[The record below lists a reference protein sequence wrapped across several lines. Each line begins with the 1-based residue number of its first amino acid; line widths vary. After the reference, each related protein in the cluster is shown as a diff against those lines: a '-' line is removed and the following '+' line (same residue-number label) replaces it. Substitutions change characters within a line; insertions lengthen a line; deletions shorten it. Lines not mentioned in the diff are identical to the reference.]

1 MTTPLT
7 SPMVEEQDALRR
19 VAMLV
24 AAGAQP
30 EEVFAAV
37 VAEAGRLLGGDY
49 AVVAR
54 RDQDDAITFVSTWTP
69 TGVAA
74 PPSVGDRFP
83 LGGHNVSTMVCRT
96 GRPARIDQGRI
107 TGAMADVVVHRW
119 GVRSSVGVPVSVEG
133 RVWGLLIVAST
144 GEQPLPSETET
155 RLARF
160 TELVA
165 TALANAQ
172 ARVELRGYAE
182 EQSALRQVATLV
194 ARGAP
199 PEDVFAAVAA
209 EEGRLLGTGLTLITR
224 YNRDGTGTVVGSWS
238 DTGVPM
244 PFPAGTLVPL
254 DGRTVIAAVYETGHA
269 VRIDDYTEAH
279 GGVADDMKGWGV
291 RSAIAAPIT
300 IEGRLWGVI
309 SMGFTGPEP
318 LPARAEVRLA
328 AFTELIATAVANAQ
342 TQVEL
347 RGYAEEQSALR
358 RVATLV
364 ARAAPSETVFAAV
377 AEEAGK
383 LLQVDFTVIVRY
395 DADGAVT
402 AVGQWADDRDAALF
416 PTGNRLSLGGRNVTT
431 MVFETGRSAGI
442 DGYENASGTI
452 GKAFSA
458 QGVRSATGVPITV
471 DRRLWGAMV
480 VGSRA
485 SRVPLGTEDRL
496 EGLNELVATALA
508 NAEAQGELSASRARL
523 LAASDTSRRR
533 IERDLRQGAEHR
545 LAELTLYLR
554 GPVCAAVPSEADELV
569 AQIEQLTDEV
579 TDVLDELREIAGG
592 LRPTALAQGGLEP
605 ALTTLARRSSIP
617 VRLGLDLDGRLPE
630 PVELTAYYTVAEAL
644 TNAAKHAR
652 ASTVDVD
659 VKISDGRLHVRI
671 SDDGRGGADPAA
683 GSGLIGL
690 TDRVE
695 SLGGVL
701 ALRSQADVG
710 TTVEITVPFQP
721 PDLPSPRG
729 GRDSRLPAS

>member
-1 MTTPLT
+1 
-7 SPMVEEQDALRR
+7 
-19 VAMLV
+19 
-24 AAGAQP
+24 
-30 EEVFAAV
+30 
-37 VAEAGRLLGGDY
+37 
-49 AVVAR
+49 
-54 RDQDDAITFVSTWTP
+54 
-69 TGVAA
+69 
-74 PPSVGDRFP
+74 
-83 LGGHNVSTMVCRT
+83 
-96 GRPARIDQGRI
+96 
-107 TGAMADVVVHRW
+107 
-119 GVRSSVGVPVSVEG
+119 
-133 RVWGLLIVAST
+133 VAST

-224 YNRDGTGTVVGSWS
+224 YNRDGTGIVVGSWS

-402 AVGQWADDRDAALF
+402 AVGQWASDDAGLF

-442 DGYENASGTI
+442 DGYENASGAI
-452 GKAFSA
+452 GRAFGA
-458 QGVRSATGVPITV
+458 RGVRSATGVPITV

-485 SRVPLGTEDRL
+485 RKVPLGTEDRL

-508 NAEAQGELSASRARL
+508 NAEVQGELSASRARL

-533 IERDLRQGAEHR
+533 FERDLRRGAQHR
-545 LAELTLYLR
+545 LAQLALYLR
-554 GPVCAAVPSEADELV
+554 GPVCAAVPPAADELV
-569 AQIEQLTDEV
+569 AQVEQLADEV

-592 LRPTALAQGGLEP
+592 LHPTALAQGGLEP

-617 VRLGLDLDGRLPE
+617 VRLGLDLGGRLPE

-644 TNAAKHAR
+644 TNAAKHAQ

-659 VKISDGRLHVRI
+659 VEISDGRLHVRV

-701 ALRSQADVG
+701 TLCSQADAG
-710 TTVEITVPFQP
+710 TTVEITVPLP
-721 PDLPSPRG
+721 PSDVPLPRG
-729 GRDSRLPAS
+729 AAP

>member
-1 MTTPLT
+1 MATPPT
-7 SPMVEEQDALRR
+7 SSMVEEQDALRR

-30 EEVFAAV
+30 DEVFAAV
-37 VAEAGRLLGGDY
+37 VAEAGRLLRGDY
-49 AVVAR
+49 TVLAR

-69 TGVAA
+69 TGAAA

-107 TGAMADVVVHRW
+107 TGAMADVVVRGW
-119 GVRSSVGVPVSVEG
+119 GVRSSVGVPVSVEA
-133 RVWGLLIVAST
+133 RVWGVLIVAST
-144 GEQPLPSETET
+144 DEQPLPSETET
-155 RLARF
+155 RLAGF

-182 EQSALRQVATLV
+182 EQSALRRVATLV

-209 EEGRLLGTGLTLITR
+209 EEGRLLGTDVTVITR

-238 DTGVPM
+238 DTGVPS
-244 PFPAGTLVPL
+244 PFRAGTLVPVS
-254 DGRTVIAAVYETGHA
+254 GRTVVSEVYETGHA

-279 GGVADDMKGWGV
+279 GEVADDMRGWGV
-291 RSAIAAPIT
+291 RSAIGAPIT
-300 IEGRLWGVI
+300 IEGRLWGAI
-309 SMGFTGPEP
+309 SMGFTRPEP
-318 LPARAEVRLA
+318 LLPRAEIRLA

-342 TQVEL
+342 TRVEL
-347 RGYAEEQSALR
+347 RDYAEEQYALR

-364 ARAAPSETVFAAV
+364 ARAAPPETVFAAV

-395 DADGAVT
+395 DSDGAVT
-402 AVGQWADDRDAALF
+402 AVGQWAGDGGAGLF

-431 MVFETGRSAGI
+431 MVFETGRPAGI
-442 DGYENASGTI
+442 DLYYENASGAI
-452 GKAFSA
+452 GKAFCA
-458 QGVRSATGVPITV
+458 RGVRSATGVPITV

-485 SRVPLGTEDRL
+485 RKVPLGTLDRL
-496 EGLNELVATALA
+496 EGLKELVATALA
-508 NAEAQGELSASRARL
+508 NAEAQAELSASRARL

-533 IERDLRQGAEHR
+533 IERDLRQGAQHR
-545 LAELTLYLR
+545 LAELALFLR
-554 GPVCAAVPSEADELV
+554 GPVCAAVPPAADELV
-569 AQIEQLTDEV
+569 AQVEQLADEV

-592 LRPTALAQGGLEP
+592 LHPTALAQGGLEP
-605 ALTTLARRSSIP
+605 ALTTIARRSSIP
-617 VRLGLDLDGRLPE
+617 VRLGLALGGRLPE

-644 TNAAKHAR
+644 TNAAKHAQ

-659 VKISDGRLHVRI
+659 VGISDGRLHVRV
-671 SDDGRGGADPAA
+671 SDDGRGGANPAA

-701 ALRSQADVG
+701 ALCSRADMG
-710 TTVEITVPFQP
+710 TTVEITVPLRP
-721 PDLPSPRG
+721 PDLPLPRG
-729 GRDSRLPAS
+729 AAP

>member
-1 MTTPLT
+1 MATRLT

-30 EEVFAAV
+30 DEVFAAV

-49 AVVAR
+49 TVLAR
-54 RDQDDAITFVSTWTP
+54 RDTDDAITFVSTWTP

-119 GVRSSVGVPVSVEG
+119 GVRSSVGVPVIVEG

-144 GEQPLPSETET
+144 GEQPMPSETET
-155 RLARF
+155 RLAGF

-199 PEDVFAAVAA
+199 PEDVFAAAAA

-254 DGRTVIAAVYETGHA
+254 DGRTVIAAVYETGRA

-279 GGVADDMKGWGV
+279 GGVADDMRGWGV
-291 RSAIAAPIT
+291 RSAIAATIT
-300 IEGRLWGVI
+300 IEGRVWGVI

-402 AVGQWADDRDAALF
+402 GVGQWAGDGVAGLF
-416 PTGNRLSLGGRNVTT
+416 PTGNRLALGGRNVIT
-431 MVFETGRSAGI
+431 MVFETGRPAGI
-442 DGYENASGTI
+442 DGYENASGAI
-452 GKAFSA
+452 GKAFGA
-458 QGVRSATGVPITV
+458 RGVRSATGVPITV

-485 SRVPLGTEDRL
+485 SKVPLGTEDRL
-496 EGLNELVATALA
+496 KGLNELVATALA
-508 NAEAQGELSASRARL
+508 NAEAQAELSASRARL
-523 LAASDTSRRR
+523 LTASDIGRRR
-533 IERDLRQGAEHR
+533 IEHDLRQGTQRR
-545 LAELTLYLR
+545 LAEFAMYLR
-554 GPVCAAVPSEADELV
+554 GPVRTAVPPADHELV
-569 AQIEQLTDEV
+569 AQVGRLADEV
-579 TDVLDELREIAGG
+579 TEVLDELREIAGG
-592 LRPTALAQGGLEP
+592 LHPTTLAQGGLEP

-617 VRLGLDLDGRLPE
+617 VRLGLDLEGRLPE
-630 PVELTAYYTVAEAL
+630 SVELTAYYAVAEAL
-644 TNAAKHAR
+644 TNATKHAQ
-652 ASTVDVD
+652 ASAVDVD
-659 VKISDGRLHVRI
+659 VAISDGRLHVRV

-701 ALRSQADVG
+701 TLCSQADVG
-710 TTVEITVPFQP
+710 TTVEITVPLP
-721 PDLPSPRG
+721 PSDLPSPRG
-729 GRDSRLPAS
+729 AAP

>member
-1 MTTPLT
+1 MATPLT

-30 EEVFAAV
+30 DEVFAAV

-49 AVVAR
+49 TVLAR
-54 RDQDDAITFVSTWTP
+54 RDPDDAITFVSTWTP
-69 TGVAA
+69 AAVDA
-74 PPSVGDRFP
+74 PPSVGNRFP

-107 TGAMADVVVHRW
+107 TGAMADVVVHGW
-119 GVRSSVGVPVSVEG
+119 GVRSSVGAPIIVEA
-133 RVWGLLIVAST
+133 RVWGVMIVAST
-144 GEQPLPSETET
+144 REQPLPSETET

-160 TELVA
+160 TELLA
-165 TALANAQ
+165 TALSNAQ
-172 ARVELRGYAE
+172 ARVELRAYAE

-199 PEDVFAAVAA
+199 AEDVFAAVAA
-209 EEGRLLGTGLTLITR
+209 EEGRLLGTDVTVISR
-224 YNRDGTGTVVGSWS
+224 YDRDNTVTVVGSWS
-238 DTGVPM
+238 NTGGPM
-244 PFPAGTLVPL
+244 PWPAGTRVPV
-254 DGRTVIAAVYETGHA
+254 GGHNVIAEVYKTGHA
-269 VRIDDYTEAH
+269 VRIDDYTGAH
-279 GGVADDMKGWGV
+279 GGPADDASGWGV
-291 RSAIAAPIT
+291 HSAIGAPIT

-309 SMGFTGPEP
+309 TMGFRGPQP
-318 LPARAEVRLA
+318 LPARAEIRLA

-342 TQVEL
+342 TRVEL

-402 AVGQWADDRDAALF
+402 AVGQWAADGDAGLF
-416 PTGNRLSLGGRNVTT
+416 PTGNRLSLGGRNVAT
-431 MVFETGRSAGI
+431 MVFETGRPAGI
-442 DGYENASGTI
+442 DGYENASGAV
-452 GKAFSA
+452 GKAFGA
-458 QGVRSATGVPITV
+458 RGVRSATGVPITV

-480 VGSRA
+480 AFSRA
-485 SRVPLGTEDRL
+485 SKVPLGTADRL

-508 NAEAQGELSASRARL
+508 NAEAQAELSASRARL
-523 LAASDTSRRR
+523 QAASDTSRRR
-533 IERDLRQGAEHR
+533 IERELREGAQAR
-545 LAELTLYLR
+545 LAELARYLR
-554 GPVCAAVPSEADELV
+554 GPVCAAVPPAAGELV
-569 AQIEQLTDEV
+569 ARVGQLAAEV
-579 TDVLDELREIAGG
+579 TDVLDELRAIAGG
-592 LRPTALAQGGLEP
+592 LHPTALGQAGLAP
-605 ALTTLARRSSIP
+605 ALTSLARRSAIP

-644 TNAAKHAR
+644 TNAAKHAQ

-659 VKISDGRLHVRI
+659 AEVTDGRLHVRVR
-671 SDDGRGGADPAA
+671 DDGCGGADPAA

-701 ALRSQADVG
+701 TLCSQAGVG
-710 TTVEITVPFQP
+710 TTVEITVPLQP
-721 PDLPSPRG
+721 RDLPLPRG
-729 GRDSRLPAS
+729 AAP

>member
-1 MTTPLT
+1 MATPPT
-7 SPMVEEQDALRR
+7 SSMVEEQDALRR

-30 EEVFAAV
+30 DEVFAAV
-37 VAEAGRLLGGDY
+37 VAEAGRLLRGDY
-49 AVVAR
+49 TVLAR

-69 TGVAA
+69 TGAAA

-96 GRPARIDQGRI
+96 GRPARIDQGRMA
-107 TGAMADVVVHRW
+107 GAMADVVVPGRR
-119 GVRSSVGVPVSVEG
+119 VRSSVGVPISVEA
-133 RVWGLLIVAST
+133 RVWGVLMVASA
-144 GEQPLPSETET
+144 GEQPLPSETKT
-155 RLARF
+155 RLAGF

-172 ARVELRGYAE
+172 ARVELRDYAE
-182 EQSALRQVATLV
+182 EQSVLRRVATLV

-209 EEGRLLGTGLTLITR
+209 EEGRLLGTGLTVITR
-224 YNRDGTGTVVGSWS
+224 YNRDSTGTVVGSWR

-254 DGRTVIAAVYETGHA
+254 DGRTVISAVYETGHA

-291 RSAIAAPIT
+291 RSAIGAPIT

-318 LPARAEVRLA
+318 LLARAEVRLA

-364 ARAAPSETVFAAV
+364 ARAAPSDTVFAAV

-395 DADGAVT
+395 DTDGAVT
-402 AVGQWADDRDAALF
+402 GVGQWAGDGVAGLF
-416 PTGNRLSLGGRNVTT
+416 PTGNRLALGGRNVIT
-431 MVFETGRSAGI
+431 MVFETGRPAGI
-442 DGYENASGTI
+442 EGYENDSGAI
-452 GKAFSA
+452 GQAFGTR
-458 QGVRSATGVPITV
+458 GVRSATGVPITV
-471 DRRLWGAMV
+471 DRRLWGALV

-485 SRVPLGTEDRL
+485 RKVPLGTEDRL

-508 NAEAQGELSASRARL
+508 NAEAQAELSASRARL

-533 IERDLRQGAEHR
+533 FERDLRQGAQHR
-545 LAELTLYLR
+545 LAQLALFLR
-554 GPVCAAVPSEADELV
+554 GPVCAAVPPAADELASQV
-569 AQIEQLTDEV
+569 QRLADEV
-579 TDVLDELREIAGG
+579 TDGLDELREIAGG
-592 LRPTALAQGGLEP
+592 LHPTALAQGGLVP
-605 ALTTLARRSSIP
+605 ALTTLACRSSIP
-617 VRLGLDLDGRLPE
+617 VRLDLEVDGRLPE

-644 TNAAKHAR
+644 TNAAKHAQ
-652 ASTVDVD
+652 ASSVDVD
-659 VKISDGRLHVRI
+659 VEISDGLLHLRV
-671 SDDGRGGADPAA
+671 SDDGCGGADPGA

-701 ALRSQADVG
+701 ALCSQAEVG
-710 TTVEITVPFQP
+710 TPVEITVPLQP
-721 PDLPSPRG
+721 PDLPLPRG
-729 GRDSRLPAS
+729 VAR

>member
-1 MTTPLT
+1 MATRLT

-30 EEVFAAV
+30 DEVFAAV

-49 AVVAR
+49 TVLAR
-54 RDQDDAITFVSTWTP
+54 RDADDAITFVSTWTP
-69 TGVAA
+69 TGATA
-74 PPSVGDRFP
+74 PTPVGSRFP

-96 GRPARIDQGRI
+96 GRPARIDQGRLA
-107 TGAMADVVVHRW
+107 GAMADVAVTGW
-119 GVRSSVGVPVSVEG
+119 GVRSSVGVPISVEA
-133 RVWGLLIVAST
+133 RVWGVLIVACT
-144 GEQPLPSETET
+144 REEPLPSETET
-155 RLARF
+155 RLAGF

-182 EQSALRQVATLV
+182 EQSVLRRVATLV

-209 EEGRLLGTGLTLITR
+209 EEGRLLGTDVTVITR

-238 DTGVPM
+238 NTGVPS
-244 PFPAGTLVPL
+244 PFRAGTLVPVS
-254 DGRTVIAAVYETGHA
+254 GRNVVSEVYETGQA
-269 VRIDDYTEAH
+269 VRMDDYTEAH
-279 GGVADDMKGWGV
+279 GGVADDVRGWGV
-291 RSAIAAPIT
+291 RSAIGAPIT
-300 IEGRLWGVI
+300 IEGRLWGAI
-309 SMGFTGPEP
+309 SMGFTRPEP
-318 LPARAEVRLA
+318 LLPRAEIRLA

-342 TQVEL
+342 TRVEL

-395 DADGAVT
+395 DADGAAT
-402 AVGQWADDRDAALF
+402 AVGQWAGDGDGGLF

-431 MVFETGRSAGI
+431 TVFETGRPAGI
-442 DGYENASGTI
+442 EGYGNDSGAI
-452 GKAFSA
+452 GKAFGA
-458 QGVRSATGVPITV
+458 RGVRSATGVPITV

-485 SRVPLGTEDRL
+485 SKVPPGTEDRL

-508 NAEAQGELSASRARL
+508 NAEAQAELSASRARL

-533 IERDLRQGAEHR
+533 FERDLRQGAQHR
-545 LAELTLYLR
+545 LAELALYLR
-554 GPVCAAVPSEADELV
+554 GPVCAAVPPAADELV
-569 AQIEQLTDEV
+569 AQVEGLADEV

-592 LRPTALAQGGLEP
+592 LHPTALAPGGLEP
-605 ALTTLARRSSIP
+605 ALTTLARRSAIP

-630 PVELTAYYTVAEAL
+630 QVELTAYYTVAEAL
-644 TNAAKHAR
+644 TNAAKHAQ

-659 VKISDGRLHVRI
+659 VEISDGRLHVRV

-701 ALRSQADVG
+701 ALCSQVDVG
-710 TTVEITVPFQP
+710 TTVEITVPLP
-721 PDLPSPRG
+721 SSDLPLPRG
-729 GRDSRLPAS
+729 AAP